1 MFNFKIKF
9 CVILPAFQF
18 RVKFYLK
25 KKLISWKADIL
36 ILTQYTGF
44 VDQDEVDAP
53 LLVSE
58 QDTIEEAEPG
68 EDVPQSY
75 YFIMA
80 SQDQLLLNVTPRAI
94 NVLTDINKA
103 SVLIPSLVSF

>member
-1 MFNFKIKF
+1 M
-9 CVILPAFQF
+9 
-18 RVKFYLK
+18 
-25 KKLISWKADIL
+25 
-36 ILTQYTGF
+36 LTQYTGF

-58 QDTIEEAEPG
+58 QDTIEEAEQG

>member
-18 RVKFYLK
+18 RVKFY
-25 KKLISWKADIL
+25 KLISWKADIL
-36 ILTQYTGF
+36 MLTQYTGF

>member
-1 MFNFKIKF
+1 M
-9 CVILPAFQF
+9 
-18 RVKFYLK
+18 KFYYKFWSVERQIFGWWL
-25 KKLISWKADIL
+25 
-36 ILTQYTGF
+36 YTGF

-58 QDTIEEAEPG
+58 RDIIEEAGSG
-68 EDVPQSY
+68 EEVPQSY

-80 SQDQLLLNVTPRAI
+80 SQDQLLLNVTPQAI

-103 SVLIPSLVSF
+103 SVLILSLLAFFKLR